1 MKTKVKG
8 RTDARRRTAGLVTII
23 VIVLSLL
30 SMSVLSACAPKS
42 PPTETEPSGPA
53 VSKVREMLLS
63 PDIAGKLTGDVLG
76 VDIDQKVEPSADLKR
91 YSVVY
96 PNLFDVAITVIGLA
110 ADEAAFSAEAA
121 KIHEDFQY
129 FHQLFDAFN
138 TYPGM
143 NNIRTINESGGAEV
157 RIDPE
162 LGKLLQKGKEYYE
175 LTRGGM
181 NIAIGTVTE
190 MWRVA
195 LAAAGPAHPEPAT
208 VSPDLLPTAAEL
220 REAAQHIDPGKIR
233 LGADLTTVQL
243 LDPAMRLDVGALAKG
258 YAVELV
264 ARRAEARGV
273 TSMLINAGGNVRS
286 IGYRHDNGRPWQVAI
301 KNPLIAAGTLEPA
314 RAADKVASAG
324 KSSMDDKYL
333 AVLPLIDHAA
343 VTSGVNE
350 RCFKADG
357 RFYHHIIDPQTLQ
370 PAQGYLSITVYSSD
384 SGLADALT
392 TGLFC
397 LDLETGMDLIESLQ
411 GIEVVWLLSDRS
423 LRLSSGWSFK

>member
-1 MKTKVKG
+1 METKKRG
-8 RTDARRRTAGLVTII
+8 TDARRRTAGLVTII

-30 SMSVLSACAPKS
+30 GLSVLSACAPKS
-42 PPTETEPSGPA
+42 PTTTEPD
-53 VSKVREMLLS
+53 VSPEPKLRQMLLS
-63 PDIAGKLTGDVLG
+63 PDIAGHLTGDVLG
-76 VDIDQKVEPSADLKR
+76 VDADQKVEPSAGLKR

-96 PNLFDVAITVIGLA
+96 PNLFDVAINLIGVA
-110 ADEAAFSAEAA
+110 ASEAEFSAEAA

-138 TYPGM
+138 TYPGV

-162 LGKLLQKGKEYYE
+162 LGKLLQMGKEYYE

-190 MWRVA
+190 LWRVA

-208 VSPDLLPTAAEL
+208 VSPDLLPTEAEL
-220 REAAQHIDPGKIR
+220 RAAAQHIDPGKIR

-301 KNPLIAAGTLEPA
+301 KNPLIAPGVLEPA

-324 KSSMDDKYL
+324 KSSMGDEYL
-333 AVLPLIDHAA
+333 AILPLIDHAA

-357 RFYHHIIDPQTLQ
+357 HFYHHIIDPQTLR
-370 PAQGYLSITVYSSD
+370 PAQGYLSITVYAPD